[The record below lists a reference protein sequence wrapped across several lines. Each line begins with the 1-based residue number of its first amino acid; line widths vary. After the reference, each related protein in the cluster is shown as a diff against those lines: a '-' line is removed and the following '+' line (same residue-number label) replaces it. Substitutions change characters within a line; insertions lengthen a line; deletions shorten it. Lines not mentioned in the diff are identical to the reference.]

1 MSDPTAPAAAPA
13 AAPALAPQPAAAGV
27 VAAVPVPTPHAK
39 GSLGRL
45 HGLLIWLPMVFIAL
59 GAAGAWH
66 FVSFAFTSN
75 PVLNGTIGLVA
86 LWGALVMAGHV
97 RAAYK
102 EDRVFFAGIDW
113 LKKGAWSSEPDPRLG
128 PGAFVLGML
137 ERLEKLGLGHQ
148 VYVQSAAME
157 PELEALETYFHK
169 RQELSNFLVGLMV
182 GLGLLGTFIGLLET
196 LVATSELI
204 GGIATSLGA
213 GGGNMDSEFGKIVGG
228 LQKPLAAMGTA
239 FSASMFGLIGSI
251 MLGFQAVVVSKTV
264 ASLVDNIREEV
275 LSLAEKSKE
284 NANVAITERYLATL
298 LADMMEQHRQSEARL
313 ADVAGQIA
321 ALTPSVVQA
330 AQSSTRLAEV
340 VAGQHAALDRTTQAV
355 GQVRDVV
362 PLIAELAS
370 ASTENLRESAASR
383 AGVDAIAAHLPDQAV
398 MNSEL
403 KQALQAMAA
412 LRTQVD
418 ASRSATQELSN
429 EVRLQGAVLKR
440 LDAALYSSEKSALRK
455 VLEREP
461 LN

>member
-1 MSDPTAPAAAPA
+1 MSEIAAPA
-13 AAPALAPQPAAAGV
+13 RPLPDRPAPAGT
-27 VAAVPVPTPHAK
+27 TPR

-45 HGLLIWLPMVFIAL
+45 HALLIWMPLVFIAL

-97 RAAYK
+97 RAAYR
-102 EDRVFFAGIDW
+102 EDRVFFAGLDW
-113 LKKGAWSSEPDPRLG
+113 LKKGVWSSEPDPRLG
-128 PGAFVLGML
+128 PGAFVMGML

-148 VYVQSAAME
+148 VHMQSAAME

-169 RQELSNFLVGLMV
+169 RQELSNFLIGLMV

-196 LVATSELI
+196 LIATSELI
-204 GGIATSLGA
+204 GSIANSVGG

-251 MLGFQAVVVSKTV
+251 MLGFQAVVVSKTI
-264 ASLVDNIREEV
+264 ATLVDNIREEV

-298 LADMMEQHRQSEARL
+298 LADMTEQHRQSEARL
-313 ADVAGQIA
+313 AEVARQIVE
-321 ALTPSVVQA
+321 LTPSVVQA
-330 AQSSTRLAEV
+330 AQSSNRLADV
-340 VAGQHAALDRTTQAV
+340 VAAQREALDRTTAAV

-362 PLIAELAS
+362 PLIGELAS

-383 AGVDAIAAHLPDQAV
+383 AGVDAIARHLPDQAV
-398 MNSEL
+398 LNSEL
-403 KQALQAMAA
+403 QAALQAMVA
-412 LRTQVD
+412 LRTQVE
-418 ASRSATQELSN
+418 ASSAATRELST

-440 LDAALYSSEKSALRK
+440 LDSSLAGSERSALRK
-455 VLEREP
+455 VLERDP
-461 LN
+461 QP

>member
-1 MSDPTAPAAAPA
+1 MSETKAQAK
-13 AAPALAPQPAAAGV
+13 
-27 VAAVPVPTPHAK
+27 PVESGHSAK

-45 HGLLIWLPMVFIAL
+45 HSVLIWMPLVFIGL

-66 FVSFAFTSN
+66 FVSFAFISN

-86 LWGALVMAGHV
+86 LWGAFVMAGHV
-97 RAAYK
+97 RAAYR
-102 EDRVFFAGIDW
+102 EDRVFHAGIDW
-113 LKKGAWSSEPDPRLG
+113 LRKGAWSSEPDPKLG

-137 ERLEKLGLGHQ
+137 ERLEKMGLGHQ
-148 VYVQSAAME
+148 VYMQSAAME

-169 RQELSNFLVGLMV
+169 RQELSNFLIGLMV

-204 GGIATSLGA
+204 GGIATSLGG

-251 MLGFQAVVVSKTV
+251 MLGFQAVVVSKTI
-264 ASLVDNIREEV
+264 ATLVDNIREEV
-275 LSLAEKSKE
+275 LSLAEKSQE

-298 LADMMEQHRQSEARL
+298 LADMMEQHRLSEARL
-313 ADVAGQIA
+313 ADVAQQIT
-321 ALTPSVVQA
+321 ALTPSIVQA
-330 AQSSTRLAEV
+330 AQSSTRLADV
-340 VAGQHAALDRTTQAV
+340 VAAQHEALDRTTHAV

-370 ASTENLRESAASR
+370 ASSENLRESAATR
-383 AGVDAIAAHLPDQAV
+383 TGVDEITRHLPDQAV
-398 MNSEL
+398 MSEEL
-403 KQALQAMAA
+403 KAALQAMTG
-412 LRTQVD
+412 LRAQLD
-418 ASRSATQELSN
+418 ESRATTRELST

-440 LDAALYSSEKSALRK
+440 LDAALSSNDKSALRK
-455 VLEREP
+455 VLERDP
-461 LN
+461 QA

>member
-1 MSDPTAPAAAPA
+1 MSDSTAAPAAPATAPAAT
-13 AAPALAPQPAAAGV
+13 AAPRPPAR
-27 VAAVPVPTPHAK
+27 

-45 HGLLIWLPMVFIAL
+45 HGLLIWLPMAFIAM

-66 FVSFAFTSN
+66 FVSFAFISN

-97 RAAYK
+97 RAAYR

-137 ERLEKLGLGHQ
+137 ERLEKMGLGHQ

-196 LVATSELI
+196 LIATSELI
-204 GGIATSLGA
+204 GGIATSLG

-330 AQSSTRLAEV
+330 AQSSTALAAV

-383 AGVDAIAAHLPDQAV
+383 AGVEAIAAHLPDQAV
-398 MNSEL
+398 MSSEL

-418 ASRSATQELSN
+418 ASRSATQELSD

-440 LDAALYSSEKSALRK
+440 LDAALYSSERSALRK

-461 LN
+461 QG

>member
-1 MSDPTAPAAAPA
+1 MSETTAQAT
-13 AAPALAPQPAAAGV
+13 
-27 VAAVPVPTPHAK
+27 PVHSGRSAK

-45 HGLLIWLPMVFIAL
+45 HSVLIWMPLAFIAL

-66 FVSFAFTSN
+66 FVSFAFISN

-86 LWGALVMAGHV
+86 LWGAFVMASHV

-113 LKKGAWSSEPDPRLG
+113 LRKGAWSSEPDPKLG

-137 ERLEKLGLGHQ
+137 ERLEKMGLGHQ

-204 GGIATSLGA
+204 GGIATSLGG

-264 ASLVDNIREEV
+264 ATVVDNIREEV

-298 LADMMEQHRQSEARL
+298 LADMMEQHRQSESRL
-313 ADVAGQIA
+313 ADVAQQIT
-321 ALTPSVVQA
+321 ALTPSIVQA
-330 AQSSTRLAEV
+330 AQSSTRLADV
-340 VAGQHAALDRTTQAV
+340 VAAQHEALDRTTHAV

-370 ASTENLRESAASR
+370 ASSENLRDSAATRS
-383 AGVDAIAAHLPDQAV
+383 GVDEITRHLPDQAV
-398 MNSEL
+398 MNQEL
-403 KQALQAMAA
+403 KAALQAMTG
-412 LRTQVD
+412 LRAQLD
-418 ASRSATQELSN
+418 ESRATTRELST

-440 LDAALYSSEKSALRK
+440 LDAALSSNDKSALRK
-455 VLEREP
+455 VLERDP
-461 LN
+461 LA

>member
-1 MSDPTAPAAAPA
+1 VSETTAQAK
-13 AAPALAPQPAAAGV
+13 
-27 VAAVPVPTPHAK
+27 PVHTGRSAK

-45 HGLLIWLPMVFIAL
+45 HSVLIWMPLAFIAV

-66 FVSFAFTSN
+66 FVSFAFISN

-86 LWGALVMAGHV
+86 LWGAFVMASHV
-97 RAAYK
+97 RAAYR

-113 LKKGAWSSEPDPRLG
+113 LRKGAWSSEPDPRLG

-137 ERLEKLGLGHQ
+137 ERLEKMGLGHQ

-204 GGIATSLGA
+204 GGIASSLGG

-298 LADMMEQHRQSEARL
+298 LADMMEQHRQSESRL
-313 ADVAGQIA
+313 ADVAQQIT
-321 ALTPSVVQA
+321 ALTPSIIQA
-330 AQSSTRLAEV
+330 AQSSTRLADV
-340 VAGQHAALDRTTQAV
+340 VAAQHEALDRTTHAV

-362 PLIAELAS
+362 PLIAELAH
-370 ASTENLRESAASR
+370 ASGENLRESAATR
-383 AGVDAIAAHLPDQAV
+383 TGVDEITRHLPDQAV
-398 MNSEL
+398 MGEEL
-403 KQALQAMAA
+403 KAALQAMTG
-412 LRTQVD
+412 LRAQLD
-418 ASRSATQELSN
+418 ESRATTRELST

-440 LDAALYSSEKSALRK
+440 LDAALSSNDRSALRK
-455 VLEREP
+455 VLERDP
-461 LN
+461 QA

>member
-1 MSDPTAPAAAPA
+1 MSETTVQARPVPGLATPAPGRAAASARPS
-13 AAPALAPQPAAAGV
+13 
-27 VAAVPVPTPHAK
+27 AK

-45 HGLLIWLPMVFIAL
+45 HALLIWLPLGFIGL

-66 FVSFAFTSN
+66 FVSFAFISN
-75 PVLNGTIGLVA
+75 PVLNGTIGVVA
-86 LWGALVMAGHV
+86 LWGAFVMAGHV
-97 RAAYK
+97 RVAYR

-113 LKKGAWSSEPDPRLG
+113 LRKGAWSSEPDPRLG
-128 PGAFVLGML
+128 PDAFVMGML
-137 ERLEKLGLGHQ
+137 ERLEKMGLGHQ

-169 RQELSNFLVGLMV
+169 RQELSNFLIGLMV

-196 LVATSELI
+196 LIATSELI
-204 GGIATSLGA
+204 GSIAGSLGG
-213 GGGNMDSEFGKIVGG
+213 GGGNMESEFGKIVGG

-264 ASLVDNIREEV
+264 ATLVDNIREEV

-330 AQSSTRLAEV
+330 AQRSGQLAEV
-340 VAGQHAALDRTTQAV
+340 VAAQQAALDRTTQAV
-355 GQVRDVV
+355 GQVREVV

-370 ASTENLRESAASR
+370 ASADNLRESAASR
-383 AGVDAIAAHLPDQAV
+383 AGVDAITRHLPDQAV
-398 MNSEL
+398 MNAEL
-403 KQALQAMAA
+403 QAALQAMTA

-418 ASRSATQELSN
+418 ASRSATQELST

-440 LDAALYSSEKSALRK
+440 LDAALWNSEKSALRK
-455 VLEREP
+455 VLERDP
-461 LN
+461 QP

>member
-1 MSDPTAPAAAPA
+1 MSETTAQAKPAHT
-13 AAPALAPQPAAAGV
+13 GRS
-27 VAAVPVPTPHAK
+27 AK

-45 HGLLIWLPMVFIAL
+45 HSILIWMPLAFIAM

-66 FVSFAFTSN
+66 FVSFAFISN

-86 LWGALVMAGHV
+86 LWGALVMASHV
-97 RAAYK
+97 RAAYR

-113 LKKGAWSSEPDPRLG
+113 LRKGAWSSEPDPKLG

-137 ERLEKLGLGHQ
+137 ERLEKMGLGHQ

-204 GGIATSLGA
+204 GGIASSLGG

-264 ASLVDNIREEV
+264 ATLVDNIREEV

-298 LADMMEQHRQSEARL
+298 LADMMEQHRQSESRL
-313 ADVAGQIA
+313 ADVAQQIT
-321 ALTPSVVQA
+321 ALTPSIIQA
-330 AQSSTRLAEV
+330 AQSSTRLADV
-340 VAGQHAALDRTTQAV
+340 VAAQHEALDRTTHAV

-362 PLIAELAS
+362 PLIAELAN
-370 ASTENLRESAASR
+370 ASTENLRESSATRS
-383 AGVDAIAAHLPDQAV
+383 GVDEITRHLPDQAV
-398 MNSEL
+398 MSEEL
-403 KQALQAMAA
+403 KAALQAMTG
-412 LRTQVD
+412 LRAQLD
-418 ASRSATQELSN
+418 ESRATTRELST

-440 LDAALYSSEKSALRK
+440 LDAALSSSDKSALRK
-455 VLEREP
+455 VLERDP
-461 LN
+461 QA

>member
-1 MSDPTAPAAAPA
+1 VSETTAQAK
-13 AAPALAPQPAAAGV
+13 
-27 VAAVPVPTPHAK
+27 PVHTGRSAK

-45 HGLLIWLPMVFIAL
+45 HSVLIWMPLAFIAV

-66 FVSFAFTSN
+66 FVSFAFISN

-86 LWGALVMAGHV
+86 LWGAFVMASHV
-97 RAAYK
+97 RAAYR

-113 LKKGAWSSEPDPRLG
+113 LRKGAWSSEPDPRLG

-137 ERLEKLGLGHQ
+137 ERLEKMGLGHQ

-204 GGIATSLGA
+204 GGIASSLGG

-298 LADMMEQHRQSEARL
+298 LADMMEQHRQSESRL
-313 ADVAGQIA
+313 ADVAQQIT
-321 ALTPSVVQA
+321 ALTPSIIQA
-330 AQSSTRLAEV
+330 AQSSTRLADV
-340 VAGQHAALDRTTQAV
+340 VAAQHEALDRTTHAV

-370 ASTENLRESAASR
+370 ASSENLRESAATR
-383 AGVDAIAAHLPDQAV
+383 TGVDEITRHLPDQAV
-398 MNSEL
+398 MGEEL
-403 KQALQAMAA
+403 KAALQAMTG
-412 LRTQVD
+412 LRAQLD
-418 ASRSATQELSN
+418 ESRATTRELST

-440 LDAALYSSEKSALRK
+440 LDAALSSNDRSALRK
-455 VLEREP
+455 VLERDP
-461 LN
+461 QA

>member
-1 MSDPTAPAAAPA
+1 VSETTAHVRPAD
-13 AAPALAPQPAAAGV
+13 AGTS
-27 VAAVPVPTPHAK
+27 PK

-45 HGLLIWLPMVFIAL
+45 HSVLIWLPLAFIAL

-66 FVSFAFTSN
+66 FVSFAFISN

-86 LWGALVMAGHV
+86 LWGALVMASHV
-97 RAAYK
+97 RAAYR

-113 LKKGAWSSEPDPRLG
+113 LKKGVWSSEPDPRLG
-128 PGAFVLGML
+128 PGAFVMGML

-148 VYVQSAAME
+148 VHMQSAAME

-169 RQELSNFLVGLMV
+169 RQELSNFLIGLMV

-196 LVATSELI
+196 LIATSELI
-204 GGIATSLGA
+204 GSIATSLGG

-264 ASLVDNIREEV
+264 ATLVDNIREEV

-298 LADMMEQHRQSEARL
+298 LADMTEQHRQSETRL
-313 ADVAGQIA
+313 AEVARQIVE
-321 ALTPSVVQA
+321 LTPSVVQA
-330 AQSSTRLAEV
+330 AQSSNRLAEV
-340 VAGQHAALDRTTQAV
+340 VAAQREALDRTTQAV

-362 PLIAELAS
+362 PLIGELAS

-383 AGVDAIAAHLPDQAV
+383 AGVDAIARHLPDQGV
-398 MNSEL
+398 LNTEL
-403 KQALQAMAA
+403 QAALQAMTA
-412 LRTQVD
+412 LRSQVEE
-418 ASRSATQELSN
+418 SRSATRELST

-440 LDAALYSSEKSALRK
+440 LDSTLAGSERSALRK
-455 VLEREP
+455 VLERDP
-461 LN
+461 QP